1 MSQQCSGYED
11 TLSGES
17 GAGWSGGHWRLYRDD
32 WRCVWNGA
40 VGHKPST
47 FSVSLDR
54 HGRLQKNEKKK
65 HIIPKWWVCFE
76 CKKTFFF
83 VWSLTYNRALVV
95 LVLHPTAGF
104 CKENIWFF
112 NNKILEFSVYCHL
125 FWLGG
130 WGVLVPS
137 CCCIFNP
144 SWASVWRSSRYFGLV
159 DSMNTFSWS
168 NRGAEFSLSFRFDWA
183 LRKDKRRR
191 RDQSCPN

>member
-65 HIIPKWWVCFE
+65 HIIPKCWVCFE
-76 CKKTFFF
+76 CKKTFFLC

-112 NNKILEFSVYCHL
+112 NNKILHFSVYCHL

-130 WGVLVPS
+130 EGCWYLPAAAFLTLPEPQCEGPPGTLV
-137 CCCIFNP
+137 
-144 SWASVWRSSRYFGLV
+144 SWTRWTHSLGATEALNSRCHF
-159 DSMNTFSWS
+159 
-168 NRGAEFSLSFRFDWA
+168 A
-183 LRKDKRRR
+183 LTEL
-191 RDQSCPN
+191 

>member
-76 CKKTFFF
+76 CKKTLPFFF
-83 VWSLTYNRALVV
+83 FWREASLTIVLSLSWYSIPLLVSARR
-95 LVLHPTAGF
+95 TF
-104 CKENIWFF
+104 D
-112 NNKILEFSVYCHL
+112 
-125 FWLGG
+125 
-130 WGVLVPS
+130 
-137 CCCIFNP
+137 
-144 SWASVWRSSRYFGLV
+144 SS
-159 DSMNTFSWS
+159 TTK
-168 NRGAEFSLSFRFDWA
+168 SLSFQSTVICSDLEGEGCWYLPAAAFLSLPEPQCEGPPGTLVSWTRWTHSLGATEA
-183 LRKDKRRR
+183 LNSR
-191 RDQSCPN
+191 CHFALTEL